1 MNIRKYGGAAALI
14 FLPSVTWSV
23 IFRQPL
29 FVSDPLLFVPLEM
42 LLPRRLKIF
51 FRFSWVFLVTYG
63 LLIRWGIY
71 PEAYGFYL
79 NVAFQSLGS
88 PQSSAI
94 LVAVSFLFLN
104 LFVPIKHSASRKD
117 PTLIFVLALFC
128 SLNFVKMAKGGQ
140 NWLTSVKTP
149 TLRAITH
156 LASNPSLALFSRESV
171 GAVMYDPLLS
181 ELSKRSPPPKVL
193 IIVLEAWGENAPSLT
208 AVKDQ
213 ALSMGFDNV
222 TAGFVPY
229 RGATLAGEV
238 RVLCGQSLD
247 YADPR
252 KSLLDCLPRR
262 LSASGYDT
270 VSIHGNSGLF
280 YYRHLLYPEMG
291 FARRRFADELPQRTL
306 CGGPFVGHCDDDVI
320 SDAFEELKVPGPRLV
335 YVMSLSAHV
344 PVSGTILSRSYIRS
358 VPKQLVGQ
366 AAQTVNRAAIILVLS
381 KARQLK
387 ERSIIYFVG
396 DHNPAGDL
404 ETKQVT
410 DGRVP
415 FLKVHNVNPD

>member
-1 MNIRKYGGAAALI
+1 MNIRKYGGATALI
-14 FLPSVTWSV
+14 FLPSATWSV

-42 LLPRRLKIF
+42 LLPRCLKLI
-51 FRFSWVFLVTYG
+51 FRFSWVFLVSYG

-71 PEAYGFYL
+71 PEAYAFYL
-79 NVAFQSLGS
+79 NVALQSLGS

-94 LVAVSFLFLN
+94 LVAVSFLFLT
-104 LFVPIKHSASRKD
+104 LFVPIGLSVSRKH
-117 PTLIFVLALFC
+117 PALIFALALFC

-140 NWLTSVKTP
+140 DWLASVKTP
-149 TLRAITH
+149 TLRAISHVVTD
-156 LASNPSLALFSRESV
+156 PSLAFFSRESV
-171 GAVMYDPLLS
+171 GAVMYDPLLAD
-181 ELSKRSPPPKVL
+181 LSKRSAPPKVL
-193 IIVLEAWGENAPSLT
+193 IIVLEAWGENAQSLT

-222 TAGFVPY
+222 TAGFVSY

-252 KSLLDCLPRR
+252 QSLIDCLPRR
-262 LSASGYDT
+262 LSVSGYDT

-280 YYRHLLYPEMG
+280 YYRHLLYPEIG
-291 FARRRFADELPQRTL
+291 FARRRFADELPQRTF
-306 CGGPFVGHCDDDVI
+306 CGGAFVGHCDDDVI
-320 SDAFEELKVPGPRLV
+320 SDAFEELKAPGPRLV
-335 YVMSLSAHV
+335 YVMSLSAHI
-344 PVSGTILSRSYIRS
+344 PVSGAILSRGYIRS

-366 AAQTVNRAAIILVLS
+366 ASQTVNRAAIILALS
-381 KARQLK
+381 KARELK
-387 ERSIIYFVG
+387 GRSIIYFVG

-404 ETKQVT
+404 ETTKVT

-415 FLKVHNVNPD
+415 FLMVHNVNPD